1 MIQDHTEL
9 APLFSTQEPIV
20 KSEGHQMKESQQQSI
35 RPRHKVRIRQR
46 AGPRRHQNVS
56 EESKSGA
63 SLDIS
68 SRRASVTRQANR
80 RISQPSEIGSNEIA
94 DVARPK
100 QSRIR
105 MKRPSMF
112 KVAQKGPDVRGRPRP
127 SHSGRDSPVFKS
139 IMKMRIRNRNRDVED
154 SSVEISE
161 ALTPDISKAVS
172 TLRPRLASR
181 RKASLTSQT
190 SSFRK
195 PEITTRRLALSTRRQ
210 TSDATESSSTS
221 VTAASP
227 VSSEAPITV
236 SPAAHIIRYTLD
248 SSEVTSELST
258 RPETEQTENLTP
270 RAEKLVASMAI
281 PSDIFRYL
289 CGLKVITVLHFIYIN
304 FQSGDPHP
312 DEAHQ
317 RGGDGPALAQ
327 FLRGVPAHIQTQE
340 AQKAGKV
347 HPGGHQSRQMRA
359 EGTRDNN
366 RL

>member
-1 MIQDHTEL
+1 MTQDHTEL

-20 KSEGHQMKESQQQSI
+20 KSEGHQMKETQQQNI

-46 AGPRRHQNVS
+46 AGPRRPSVS
-56 EESKSGA
+56 EGSKSGA

-80 RISQPSEIGSNEIA
+80 RISQPNEIGSNEIA
-94 DVARPK
+94 DIARPK

-112 KVAQKGPDVRGRPRP
+112 KVAQKGPGVRGRPRP
-127 SHSGRDSPVFKS
+127 SHSGRDSPMFKS
-139 IMKMRIRNRNRDVED
+139 IKKMRIRNRNRGIDD

-161 ALTPDISKAVS
+161 AFTPDISEAVS

-210 TSDATESSSTS
+210 TSSEATESSSVTS
-221 VTAASP
+221 A
-227 VSSEAPITV
+227 SSEAPITV
-236 SPAAHIIRYTLD
+236 SPKAHIIRYTLD

-258 RPETEQTENLTP
+258 RPEIEQTENLTP

-281 PSDIFRYL
+281 PSDIFRSVAQVF
-289 CGLKVITVLHFIYIN
+289 KVLHFVY
-304 FQSGDPHP
+304 FSFPVWRP
-312 DEAHQ
+312 T
-317 RGGDGPALAQ
+317 P
-327 FLRGVPAHIQTQE
+327 
-340 AQKAGKV
+340 
-347 HPGGHQSRQMRA
+347 
-359 EGTRDNN
+359 
-366 RL
+366 